1 MSLIPQRLFNHKNV
15 RILMQD
21 GNTCILHKEL
31 PEALIAREAYVSNH
45 VISIV
50 LAGEQRIRTYDD
62 NVIHVH
68 AGELIFL
75 PRGVYYVT
83 DLKPAAGNFRSL
95 LFYFDDDHI
104 HAFLQHSRVT
114 EADRG
119 AAPDHLKFE
128 QFPAIT
134 SFVQSFLDIYG
145 DGRHGKQFLQPKLL
159 ELLHLLNAQG
169 VDKTFAEFLFRLT
182 LPRKRNIR
190 TFMEANYDKPLKMED
205 YAYLTGR
212 SASTFRRDFK
222 AQFRATPQQ
231 WVKDQRFD
239 KAYRLATD
247 KEMPGTNLAYEVG
260 YDNVSYFIR
269 EFRNRTGLSPKQ
281 FMLQQHRNNIS

>member
-1 MSLIPQRLFNHKNV
+1 MILIPQRLFNDKNV
-15 RILMQD
+15 RTLMQD

-31 PEALIAREAYVSNH
+31 PEALIGREAYVSNH
-45 VISIV
+45 VISVV
-50 LAGEQRIRTYDD
+50 LAGEQRIKTYDD
-62 NVIHVH
+62 NVIHVR
-68 AGELIFL
+68 AGELVFL

-83 DLKPAAGNFRSL
+83 DLKPAADNFRSL
-95 LFYFDDDHI
+95 LFYFDDEQI
-104 HAFLQHSRVT
+104 HAFLQHSRVM
-114 EADRG
+114 EADHQ

-128 QFPAIT
+128 QFPAIST
-134 SFVQSFLDIYG
+134 FVQSFLDIYG
-145 DGRHGKQFLQPKLL
+145 NGRHGKQFLQPKLL
-159 ELLHLLNAQG
+159 ELLHLLNAQSN
-169 VDKTFAEFLFRLT
+169 DKAFAEFLFRLS

-222 AQFRATPQQ
+222 AQFRTTPQQ
-231 WVKDQRFD
+231 WVKDQRLN
-239 KAYRLATD
+239 KAHQLATNQ
-247 KEMPGTNLAYEVG
+247 EMPVTEMAFEVG

-281 FMLQQHRNNIS
+281 FMLRQHRNNLS